1 MEPYKIDASLNAN
14 KVFVV
19 KRSELE
25 GRFDPE
31 MTLYKRKV
39 NNFKFN
45 TNNFG
50 KLLLNKPQYGANE
63 PGIERVNEQEPR
75 YIRITDISEN
85 GELISNLGATA
96 LVIEDKYILN
106 DNDLIIARS
115 GNTVGKAF
123 LFKECNVNYK
133 CFFAGYM
140 IRFIVNTQKVL
151 PDYVFTFTQLN
162 VYKEW
167 VKAIQR
173 TSGQPNINAEEYK
186 SLIIPVPPIKIQENI
201 VSIIQ
206 NAYAQ
211 KQAKEAEAKEL
222 LESID
227 TYLLKG
233 LGITLPEKD
242 NSLDARIF
250 TTNFS
255 EVVGGRFDSYYY
267 QKEFKDFFNHLEN
280 STYKVRSL
288 KEISSKITSGITPT
302 SKGDDYV
309 SPEIG
314 IPFVRSGNID
324 INGDL
329 NFDELLYLSN
339 EIHNTQMKSS
349 KVLKNDLMIAIVGA
363 TIGQVGIYLDER
375 EANINQAIALVRLKN
390 DVNPEFIKEAIKSSV
405 GQWNLNRLKRPVA
418 RANINLEE
426 ISTLKLPIPP
436 LGKQNEIAEHIAKIR
451 IQAKDL
457 QQEAEQILAE
467 AKQQVE
473 QMILG

>member
-1 MEPYKIDASLNAN
+1 MEPYKLDASLDAN

-39 NNFKFN
+39 NNFKFHTIN
-45 TNNFG
+45 LG
-50 KLLLNKPQYGANE
+50 KLLLNKAQYGANE
-63 PGIERVNEQEPR
+63 SGIERVNEEEPR
-75 YIRITDISEN
+75 YIRITDINEN
-85 GELISNLGATA
+85 GELINNLGATA
-96 LVIEDKYILN
+96 LVVDDKYILN

-123 LFKECNVNYK
+123 LFKESNVNYK

-140 IRFIVNTQKVL
+140 IRFIFDTQKVS
-151 PDYVFTFTQLN
+151 PDYIFTFTQLN

-186 SLIIPVPPIKIQENI
+186 SLPIPVPPIEVQENI

-211 KQAKEAEAKEL
+211 KQAKEAEAKAL
-222 LESID
+222 LANID
-227 TYLLKG
+227 VYLLKE
-233 LGITLPEKD
+233 LGITLPEKN
-242 NSLDARIF
+242 NSLEAHIF

-255 EVVGGRFDSYYY
+255 EVVGGRFDAYYY
-267 QKEFKDFFNHLEN
+267 QKEFKEFFNILVN
-280 STYKVRSL
+280 SNYKVRSL
-288 KEISSKITSGITPT
+288 KEISTKITSGITPT

-309 SPEIG
+309 SPELG
-314 IPFVRSGNID
+314 IPFIRSGNID

-329 NFDELLYLSN
+329 NFEELLYLSK

-363 TIGQVGIYLDER
+363 TIGQVGIYLDDR

-426 ISTLKLPIPP
+426 ISTLSLPIPP
-436 LGKQNEIAEHIAKIR
+436 LEKQNAIAEHITDIRTQAKI
-451 IQAKDL
+451 L
-457 QQEAEQILAE
+457 QQKAEQILAN
-467 AKQQVE
+467 AKKQVE
-473 QMILG
+473 QIILG